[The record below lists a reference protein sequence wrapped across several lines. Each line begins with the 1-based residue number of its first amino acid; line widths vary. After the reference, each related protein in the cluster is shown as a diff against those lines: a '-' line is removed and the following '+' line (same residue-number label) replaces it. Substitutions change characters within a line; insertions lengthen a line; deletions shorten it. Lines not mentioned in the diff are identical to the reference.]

1 MAFALWAFAIYFLVF
16 DAALLII
23 NPKGYIKDI
32 WPIFKVVPMV
42 LVLLNVYEME
52 TENDKVDNAFW

>member
-1 MAFALWAFAIYFLVF
+1 MAYALWAFAIYFLVF
-16 DAALLII
+16 DLALLLI

-42 LVLLNVYEME
+42 LVIWNIYE
-52 TENDKVDNAFW
+52 TEDNK